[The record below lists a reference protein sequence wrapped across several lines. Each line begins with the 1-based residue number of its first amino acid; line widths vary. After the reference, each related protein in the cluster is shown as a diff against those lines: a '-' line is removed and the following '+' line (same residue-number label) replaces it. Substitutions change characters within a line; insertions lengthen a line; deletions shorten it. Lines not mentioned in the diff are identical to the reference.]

1 MRALVAAGERAARS
15 WAWVGC
21 GARGTGDGVAV
32 VRFMDVVEDG
42 GGRGAVVR
50 EGAIIACVYMCRS
63 ICISYPPLRRCTI
76 CHASSVRHVL
86 LCSRSVQLVRVKL
99 GVYLCFRCVSWPS
112 RLVSGLIELRRVVS
126 CSIVSLRLVF
136 ALCLLLLELWSSSS
150 CLPLLRSF
158 LLFASSTLL
167 LPSVALSLLC
177 SFPPSSLALSRYF
190 SFAVSLLS
198 FFALSLLSFLLV
210 VSSFLLYRT
219 LQHPAVPTYRVVSCR
234 RCQNK
239 KLPYRGK

>member
-21 GARGTGDGVAV
+21 GVRGAGDGVAA
-32 VRFMDVVEDG
+32 VRFMDVAEDAG
-42 GGRGAVVR
+42 GIGAVVR
-50 EGAIIACVYMCRS
+50 EGAIIACVYTCRF
-63 ICISYPPLRRCTI
+63 ICISYPPLRRWTI

-99 GVYLCFRCVSWPS
+99 GVYPCSRCVSRPS

-150 CLPLLRSF
+150 CLPLLRLF
-158 LLFASSTLL
+158 LLFASSPLL
-167 LPSVALSLLC
+167 LPTVALSLPRPSLFPDISLSLFPSFPSSLFPC
-177 SFPPSSLALSRYF
+177 SLSRLLFPPSSSIAHYSIRP
-190 SFAVSLLS
+190 S
-198 FFALSLLSFLLV
+198 
-210 VSSFLLYRT
+210 YRI
-219 LQHPAVPTYRVVSCR
+219 VSCR

-239 KLPYRGK
+239 KLPYRGR